1 MKEIFEKILKQ
12 FPEAKGI
19 AIIGVDGNRTI
30 DMECNCPQCQ
40 AERAEQQAKKQSE
53 EIEASDD
60 IFKFE
65 IGDVVKIPV
74 MDVPEMCVRN
84 SYLSDDNNVY
94 VICNWFD
101 VDLCLQE
108 ETFNQAQL
116 KLVKTVKE

>member
-1 MKEIFEKILKQ
+1 MNNFLKQ
-12 FPEAKGI
+12 EELQL
-19 AIIGVDGNRTI
+19 IGVDGNRTI

-65 IGDVVKIPV
+65 IGDVVKVPV
-74 MDVPEMCVRN
+74 VDAPEMCVRN

>member
-1 MKEIFEKILKQ
+1 MKEILEQIRKEY
-12 FPEAKGI
+12 PNVKGI
-19 AIIGVDGNRTI
+19 AIIGTDEIDGLQ
-30 DMECNCPQCQ
+30 CNCPQCQ
-40 AERAEQQAKKQSE
+40 AERAEQEAKKQSE

-60 IFKFE
+60 MFKFE
-65 IGDVVKIPV
+65 IGDVVKVPV
-74 MDVPEMCVRN
+74 IEAPEMCVRN